1 MLTVLIAT
9 ACSSGD
15 DEDEVADA
23 RGGTGGAAGSHA
35 GGSAGS
41 TGGTSGTSGVGG
53 SGGTS
58 GSAGAAATGGS
69 AGGAGNGG
77 AAGSAGGAAGSGGGA
92 AGSAGGAAGSAGSG
106 GTPAIQRPFPQQL
119 SFPNSI
125 KPNHLPQADLDQ
137 TVASYFDDWKATY
150 VKPSNGNTPGG
161 GYYVA
166 MKGTGGSGS
175 EITTSEAHGYG
186 MILFALMAGHD
197 PAARD
202 VFDGFFNMYDKHRS
216 TIDHDLMSWVID
228 ESESTSED
236 QASATDG
243 DMDVAY
249 ALLLAD
255 AQWGSA
261 GGVDYRAEAVRI
273 IQDGIKPSEMGASS
287 HRTLLGDWSSD
298 EWATRSSDWMTGH
311 FHAYGAATGDA
322 FWSTAATTAYD
333 MIGHMRA
340 NHAPSTGLM
349 PDFVVGTTP
358 HPASPY
364 FLEAETDGAYS
375 WNACRFPLRMA
386 VDYAH
391 NGSPAARD
399 AILAIL
405 AWLVPKTGNDPEKIV
420 AGYSLEGQKLVSYTS
435 SAFTGPLVA
444 ASVADS
450 SRQEF
455 LNEGFSLLAQDKSGY
470 YEDTLA
476 LLSMLLIT
484 GNWWSP

>member
-1 MLTVLIAT
+1 M
-9 ACSSGD
+9 
-15 DEDEVADA
+15 
-23 RGGTGGAAGSHA
+23 
-35 GGSAGS
+35 
-41 TGGTSGTSGVGG
+41 
-53 SGGTS
+53 
-58 GSAGAAATGGS
+58 
-69 AGGAGNGG
+69 
-77 AAGSAGGAAGSGGGA
+77 
-92 AGSAGGAAGSAGSG
+92 
-106 GTPAIQRPFPQQL
+106 
-119 SFPNSI
+119 
-125 KPNHLPQADLDQ
+125 DQ
-137 TVASYFDDWKATY
+137 TVASYFDAWKATY

-175 EITTSEAHGYG
+175 EKTTSEAHGYG

-202 VFDGFFNMYDKHRS
+202 IFDGFFNMYDKHRS
-216 TIDHDLMSWVID
+216 TLDDDLMSWVID
-228 ESESTSED
+228 ETESTSKD

-243 DMDVAY
+243 DMDIAY

-261 GGVDYRAEAVRI
+261 GTVDYRGEAVRI

-311 FHAYGAATGDA
+311 FHAYGTATGDA
-322 FWSTAATTAYD
+322 FWATAATTAYE
-333 MIGHMRA
+333 MIGHMRT

-391 NGSPAARD
+391 HGSPAARE
-399 AILAIL
+399 AILSIL
-405 AWLVPKTGNDPEKIV
+405 AWLVPKTGNDPEEIV
-420 AGYSLEGQKLVSYTS
+420 AGYSLGGQKLVSYTS
-435 SAFTGPLVA
+435 TAFTGPLVA
-444 ASVADS
+444 ACVADT
-450 SRQEF
+450 SRQEY
-455 LNEGFSLLAQDKSGY
+455 LNQGFSLLAQDKSGY

-476 LLSMLLIT
+476 LLSMLLVT